1 MNDDDVLD
9 LGLNDENEFDDLNE
23 NTEKPKK
30 IIAKPKN
37 QRPLRPQNI
46 NMNKFLEK
54 ISGNITACQTE
65 ALKNTIED
73 SNKVKC
79 CFISSPKGRI
89 RHRLIASL
97 FANSSI
103 RSRIGLQVRVTVSDV
118 FYREDQRWLITEN

>member
-23 NTEKPKK
+23 NSEKPKK
-30 IIAKPKN
+30 IIEKAKN
-37 QRPLRPQNI
+37 QRPLQNI
-46 NMNKFLEK
+46 SMNKFLEK

-103 RSRIGLQVRVTVSDV
+103 RSKTGLQV
-118 FYREDQRWLITEN
+118 